1 MRIRHTRHS
10 LLVQAPAKLNLFLE
24 VLGKRTD
31 GFHELVTLMTSVRL
45 YDTLRFDDDPSGQ
58 ITLRC
63 HDALSAETVPTGE
76 DNLVVRAARL
86 LQEQAGIPRGA
97 TIDLWKRIP
106 SAAGLGG
113 GSSDAAATL
122 SALNRLWELH
132 LSLAEL
138 SVLAARLGSDVPF
151 FLGRSTSA
159 ICRGRGESIE
169 PVEIPSGLW
178 FVIVRP
184 PSGLSTAEVYSHLQG
199 SRQSNSSPGVQTR
212 VGNLVRHLQ
221 RGRWGRAAASLH
233 NSLQVPAEQLSN
245 DVVRLRAEFAR
256 QPVCGHL
263 MSGSGSAY
271 FGLCAGRRQARHIAA
286 RIRAA
291 RIGRVF
297 AASSGA

>member
-1 MRIRHTRHS
+1 M
-10 LLVQAPAKLNLFLE
+10 
-24 VLGKRTD
+24 
-31 GFHELVTLMTSVRL
+31 MSVRL
-45 YDTLRFDDDPSGQ
+45 YDTLQFHDDPSGR
-58 ITLRC
+58 IALRC
-63 HDALSAETVPTGE
+63 RGADVSSVGFVPTGE
-76 DNLVVRAARL
+76 DNLVMRAARL
-86 LQEQAGIPRGA
+86 LREHTGVQRGA
-97 TIDLWKRIP
+97 AIDLWKRIP

-122 SALNRLWELH
+122 AALNRIWELH
-132 LSLAEL
+132 LPLGEL
-138 SVLAARLGSDVPF
+138 STLAARLGSDVPF

-169 PVEIPSGLW
+169 PVEIPVGLW

-184 PSGLSTAEVYSHLQG
+184 PSGLSTADVFAHLHSSSG
-199 SRQSNSSPGVQTR
+199 IDSRSQTETD
-212 VGNLVRHLQ
+212 VETLVRHLQ
-221 RGRWGRAAASLH
+221 CGRRGRAAASLH
-233 NSLQVPAEQLSN
+233 NSLQVPAERLSG
-245 DVVRLRAEFAR
+245 DVVRLRTEFDR

-271 FGLCAGRRQARHIAA
+271 FGLCAGRREARRVAA